1 MLENI
6 FGSVK
11 SKLYNIQCCYDKPNR
26 QVLKKDKQ
34 VFLDNSIKENIL
46 IPLEY
51 SQNKKF
57 ETTGSTLLKVTKNN
71 NLISNV
77 SSNRNVINNNI
88 SININGNI
96 DESLSI
102 NTKNKDKYSM
112 YSKKTKQS
120 DLTLFKSSNGF
131 FNFTLDISN
140 DEDIIDN
147 GKIRKITDDEIAKIK
162 PFSISS
168 INGGNLFNGKEIII
182 NAGGFINKKIKNG
195 ITLFGNNVNNDLDIH
210 LNYNE
215 IKYSVYD
222 HLPYFFMIFYKRES
236 KKYYIKPNKDIYI
249 YMKIQRNKKNKIYK
263 DAFTIGSNLFTV
275 RTLKTRNNTIE
286 ISFNDKTY
294 KFPKEKNEITI
305 GRDKNCDIVL
315 LNEKD
320 VSRIQTTIY
329 FDLKEDEWFI
339 IDGSKEKESTN
350 GTWLTLMNTTEIYDN
365 MILEIF
371 GERFICR
378 EVYEIQKVN

>member
-1 MLENI
+1 
-6 FGSVK
+6 
-11 SKLYNIQCCYDKPNR
+11 
-26 QVLKKDKQ
+26 
-34 VFLDNSIKENIL
+34 
-46 IPLEY
+46 
-51 SQNKKF
+51 
-57 ETTGSTLLKVTKNN
+57 
-71 NLISNV
+71 
-77 SSNRNVINNNI
+77 
-88 SININGNI
+88 
-96 DESLSI
+96 
-102 NTKNKDKYSM
+102 M

-131 FNFTLDISN
+131 FNFTLDLSN

-147 GKIRKITDDEIAKIK
+147 SKIRKITDEEIAKVK

-263 DAFTIGSNLFTV
+263 DVFTIGSNLFTV

-294 KFPKEKNEITI
+294 KFPKEKSEITI

-371 GERFICR
+371 GERFICK
-378 EVYEIQKVN
+378 ENFEISKS

>member
-88 SININGNI
+88 NLNANI

-131 FNFTLDISN
+131 FNFTLDLSN

-147 GKIRKITDDEIAKIK
+147 SKIRKITDEEIAKVK

-294 KFPKEKNEITI
+294 KFPKEKSEITI

-315 LNEKD
+315 LNERD
-320 VSRIQTTIY
+320 VSRIQTSIY
-329 FDLKEDEWFI
+329 FDFKEDDWFI

-378 EVYEIQKVN
+378 ENYEISKS

>member
-1 MLENI
+1 
-6 FGSVK
+6 
-11 SKLYNIQCCYDKPNR
+11 
-26 QVLKKDKQ
+26 
-34 VFLDNSIKENIL
+34 
-46 IPLEY
+46 
-51 SQNKKF
+51 
-57 ETTGSTLLKVTKNN
+57 
-71 NLISNV
+71 
-77 SSNRNVINNNI
+77 
-88 SININGNI
+88 
-96 DESLSI
+96 
-102 NTKNKDKYSM
+102 M
-112 YSKKTKQS
+112 YSKKTKQR

-131 FNFTLDISN
+131 FNFTLDLSN

-147 GKIRKITDDEIAKIK
+147 SKIRKITDDEIAKVK

-286 ISFNDKTY
+286 ISFNDKNY
-294 KFPKEKNEITI
+294 KFPKEKSEITI

-315 LNEKD
+315 LNERD
-320 VSRIQTTIY
+320 VSRIQTSIY
-329 FDLKEDEWFI
+329 FDFKEDDWFI

-371 GERFICR
+371 GERFICK
-378 EVYEIQKVN
+378 ENFEISKS

>member
-88 SININGNI
+88 NLNANI

-147 GKIRKITDDEIAKIK
+147 GKIRKITDDEIAKVK

-195 ITLFGNNVNNDLDIH
+195 ITLFGNNVNNDLDIQ

-286 ISFNDKTY
+286 ISFNDKNY
-294 KFPKEKNEITI
+294 KFPKEKSEITI

-315 LNEKD
+315 LNERD
-320 VSRIQTTIY
+320 VSRIQTSIY
-329 FDLKEDEWFI
+329 FDFKEDDWFI

-371 GERFICR
+371 GERFICK
-378 EVYEIQKVN
+378 ENFEISKS

>member
-1 MLENI
+1 
-6 FGSVK
+6 
-11 SKLYNIQCCYDKPNR
+11 
-26 QVLKKDKQ
+26 
-34 VFLDNSIKENIL
+34 
-46 IPLEY
+46 
-51 SQNKKF
+51 
-57 ETTGSTLLKVTKNN
+57 
-71 NLISNV
+71 
-77 SSNRNVINNNI
+77 
-88 SININGNI
+88 
-96 DESLSI
+96 
-102 NTKNKDKYSM
+102 M

-147 GKIRKITDDEIAKIK
+147 GKIRKITDDEIAKVK

-286 ISFNDKTY
+286 ISFNDKNY
-294 KFPKEKNEITI
+294 KFPKEKSEITI

-315 LNEKD
+315 LNERD
-320 VSRIQTTIY
+320 VSRIQTSIY
-329 FDLKEDEWFI
+329 FDFKEDDWFI

-371 GERFICR
+371 GERFICK
-378 EVYEIQKVN
+378 ENFEISKS

>member
-88 SININGNI
+88 NLNANIE
-96 DESLSI
+96 ESLSI

-131 FNFTLDISN
+131 FNFTLDLSN

-147 GKIRKITDDEIAKIK
+147 SKIRKITDEEIAKVK

-286 ISFNDKTY
+286 ISFNDKNY
-294 KFPKEKNEITI
+294 KFPKEKSEITI

-315 LNEKD
+315 LNERD
-320 VSRIQTTIY
+320 VSRIQTSIY
-329 FDLKEDEWFI
+329 FDFKEDDWFI

-371 GERFICR
+371 GERFICK
-378 EVYEIQKVN
+378 ENFEISKS

>member
-1 MLENI
+1 
-6 FGSVK
+6 
-11 SKLYNIQCCYDKPNR
+11 
-26 QVLKKDKQ
+26 
-34 VFLDNSIKENIL
+34 
-46 IPLEY
+46 
-51 SQNKKF
+51 
-57 ETTGSTLLKVTKNN
+57 
-71 NLISNV
+71 
-77 SSNRNVINNNI
+77 
-88 SININGNI
+88 
-96 DESLSI
+96 
-102 NTKNKDKYSM
+102 M

-131 FNFTLDISN
+131 FNFTLDLSN

-147 GKIRKITDDEIAKIK
+147 SKIRKITDDEIAKVK

-236 KKYYIKPNKDIYI
+236 KKYYIKPNKEIYI

-286 ISFNDKTY
+286 ISFNDKNY
-294 KFPKEKNEITI
+294 KFPKEKSEITI

-315 LNEKD
+315 LNERD
-320 VSRIQTTIY
+320 VSRIQTSIY
-329 FDLKEDEWFI
+329 FDFKEDDWFI

-371 GERFICR
+371 GERFICK
-378 EVYEIQKVN
+378 ENFEISKS

>member
-1 MLENI
+1 MFENI

-11 SKLYNIQCCYDKPNR
+11 KLYNIQCCYDKPNR

-88 SININGNI
+88 NLNANI

-131 FNFTLDISN
+131 FNFTLDLSN

-147 GKIRKITDDEIAKIK
+147 SKIRKITDEEIAKVK

-263 DAFTIGSNLFTV
+263 DVFTIGSNLFTV

>member
-1 MLENI
+1 
-6 FGSVK
+6 
-11 SKLYNIQCCYDKPNR
+11 
-26 QVLKKDKQ
+26 
-34 VFLDNSIKENIL
+34 
-46 IPLEY
+46 
-51 SQNKKF
+51 
-57 ETTGSTLLKVTKNN
+57 
-71 NLISNV
+71 
-77 SSNRNVINNNI
+77 
-88 SININGNI
+88 
-96 DESLSI
+96 
-102 NTKNKDKYSM
+102 M

-162 PFSISS
+162 PFSISC
-168 INGGNLFNGKEIII
+168 INGGNLFNGNEIII

-195 ITLFGNNVNNDLDIH
+195 ITLFGNHVNNDLDIQ

-236 KKYYIKPNKDIYI
+236 KKYYIKPNKEIYI

-263 DAFTIGSNLFTV
+263 DVFTIGSNLFTV

-286 ISFNDKTY
+286 ISFNDKNY

>member
-88 SININGNI
+88 NLNANI

-131 FNFTLDISN
+131 FNFTLDLSN

-147 GKIRKITDDEIAKIK
+147 SKIRKITDDEIAKVK

-286 ISFNDKTY
+286 ISFNDKNY
-294 KFPKEKNEITI
+294 KFPKEKSEITI

-315 LNEKD
+315 LNERD
-320 VSRIQTTIY
+320 VSRIQTSIY
-329 FDLKEDEWFI
+329 FDFKEDDWFI

-350 GTWLTLMNTTEIYDN
+350 GTWLTIIYTTEIYNN

-371 GERFICR
+371 GERFILK
-378 EVYEIQKVN
+378 EINQISKC

>member
-1 MLENI
+1 
-6 FGSVK
+6 
-11 SKLYNIQCCYDKPNR
+11 
-26 QVLKKDKQ
+26 
-34 VFLDNSIKENIL
+34 
-46 IPLEY
+46 
-51 SQNKKF
+51 
-57 ETTGSTLLKVTKNN
+57 
-71 NLISNV
+71 
-77 SSNRNVINNNI
+77 
-88 SININGNI
+88 
-96 DESLSI
+96 
-102 NTKNKDKYSM
+102 M

-162 PFSISS
+162 PFSISC
-168 INGGNLFNGKEIII
+168 INGGNLFNGNEIII

-195 ITLFGNNVNNDLDIH
+195 ITLFGNHVNNDLDIQ

-236 KKYYIKPNKDIYI
+236 KKYYIKPNKEIYI

-263 DAFTIGSNLFTV
+263 DVFTIGSNLFTV

-294 KFPKEKNEITI
+294 KFPKEKSEITI

>member
-1 MLENI
+1 
-6 FGSVK
+6 
-11 SKLYNIQCCYDKPNR
+11 
-26 QVLKKDKQ
+26 
-34 VFLDNSIKENIL
+34 
-46 IPLEY
+46 
-51 SQNKKF
+51 
-57 ETTGSTLLKVTKNN
+57 
-71 NLISNV
+71 
-77 SSNRNVINNNI
+77 
-88 SININGNI
+88 
-96 DESLSI
+96 
-102 NTKNKDKYSM
+102 M

-131 FNFTLDISN
+131 FNFTLDLSN

-147 GKIRKITDDEIAKIK
+147 SKIRKITDDEIAKVK

-168 INGGNLFNGKEIII
+168 INGGNLFNGNEIII

-195 ITLFGNNVNNDLDIH
+195 ITLFGNNINNDLDIQ

-236 KKYYIKPNKDIYI
+236 KKFYIKPNKEIYI
-249 YMKIQRNKKNKIYK
+249 YMKIQRDKKNKIYK

-286 ISFNDKTY
+286 ISFNDKNY
-294 KFPKEKNEITI
+294 KFPKEKSEITI

-315 LNEKD
+315 LNERD
-320 VSRIQTTIY
+320 VSRIQTSIY
-329 FDLKEDEWFI
+329 FDFKEDDWFI

-350 GTWLTLMNTTEIYDN
+350 GTWLTLMNATEIYDN

-371 GERFICR
+371 GERFICK
-378 EVYEIQKVN
+378 ENFEIS

>member
-1 MLENI
+1 
-6 FGSVK
+6 
-11 SKLYNIQCCYDKPNR
+11 
-26 QVLKKDKQ
+26 
-34 VFLDNSIKENIL
+34 
-46 IPLEY
+46 
-51 SQNKKF
+51 
-57 ETTGSTLLKVTKNN
+57 
-71 NLISNV
+71 
-77 SSNRNVINNNI
+77 
-88 SININGNI
+88 
-96 DESLSI
+96 
-102 NTKNKDKYSM
+102 M

-131 FNFTLDISN
+131 FNFTLDLSN

-147 GKIRKITDDEIAKIK
+147 SKIRKITDDEIAKVK

-286 ISFNDKTY
+286 ISFNDKNY
-294 KFPKEKNEITI
+294 KFTKEKSEITI

-315 LNEKD
+315 LNERD
-320 VSRIQTTIY
+320 VSRIQTSIY
-329 FDLKEDEWFI
+329 FDFKEDDWFI

-371 GERFICR
+371 GERFICK
-378 EVYEIQKVN
+378 ENFEISKS

>member
-88 SININGNI
+88 NLNANI

-131 FNFTLDISN
+131 FNFTLDLSN

-147 GKIRKITDDEIAKIK
+147 SKIRKITDEEIAKVK

-236 KKYYIKPNKDIYI
+236 KKYYIKLNKEIYI

-263 DAFTIGSNLFTV
+263 DVFTIGSNLFTV

-294 KFPKEKNEITI
+294 KFPKEKSEITI

-329 FDLKEDEWFI
+329 FDCKEDDWFI

>member
-1 MLENI
+1 
-6 FGSVK
+6 
-11 SKLYNIQCCYDKPNR
+11 
-26 QVLKKDKQ
+26 
-34 VFLDNSIKENIL
+34 
-46 IPLEY
+46 
-51 SQNKKF
+51 
-57 ETTGSTLLKVTKNN
+57 
-71 NLISNV
+71 
-77 SSNRNVINNNI
+77 
-88 SININGNI
+88 
-96 DESLSI
+96 
-102 NTKNKDKYSM
+102 M

-147 GKIRKITDDEIAKIK
+147 GKIRKITDDEISKIK

-168 INGGNLFNGKEIII
+168 INGGNLFNGNDIII
-182 NAGGFINKKIKNG
+182 NAGGYINKKIKNG
-195 ITLFGNNVNNDLDIH
+195 ITLFGNNVNNDLDIQ

-222 HLPYFFMIFYKRES
+222 NLPYFFMIFYKRES
-236 KKYYIKPNKDIYI
+236 KKYYIKPNKEIYI

-263 DAFTIGSNLFTV
+263 DVFTIGSNLFTV

-294 KFPKEKNEITI
+294 KFPKEKSEITI

-329 FDLKEDEWFI
+329 FDCKEDDWFI

>member
-1 MLENI
+1 
-6 FGSVK
+6 
-11 SKLYNIQCCYDKPNR
+11 
-26 QVLKKDKQ
+26 
-34 VFLDNSIKENIL
+34 
-46 IPLEY
+46 
-51 SQNKKF
+51 
-57 ETTGSTLLKVTKNN
+57 
-71 NLISNV
+71 
-77 SSNRNVINNNI
+77 
-88 SININGNI
+88 
-96 DESLSI
+96 
-102 NTKNKDKYSM
+102 M

-162 PFSISS
+162 PFSISC
-168 INGGNLFNGKEIII
+168 INGGNLFNGNEIII

-195 ITLFGNNVNNDLDIH
+195 ITLFGNHVNNDLDIQ

-236 KKYYIKPNKDIYI
+236 KKFYIKPNKEIYI

-263 DAFTIGSNLFTV
+263 DIFTIGSNLFTV

-286 ISFNDKTY
+286 ISFNDKNY

-378 EVYEIQKVN
+378 EISEIQKVN

>member
-1 MLENI
+1 
-6 FGSVK
+6 
-11 SKLYNIQCCYDKPNR
+11 
-26 QVLKKDKQ
+26 
-34 VFLDNSIKENIL
+34 
-46 IPLEY
+46 
-51 SQNKKF
+51 
-57 ETTGSTLLKVTKNN
+57 
-71 NLISNV
+71 
-77 SSNRNVINNNI
+77 
-88 SININGNI
+88 
-96 DESLSI
+96 
-102 NTKNKDKYSM
+102 M

-147 GKIRKITDDEIAKIK
+147 GKIRKITDDEISKIK

-168 INGGNLFNGKEIII
+168 INGGNLFNGNDIII
-182 NAGGFINKKIKNG
+182 NAGGYINKKIKNG
-195 ITLFGNNVNNDLDIH
+195 ITLFGNNVNNDLDIQ

-286 ISFNDKTY
+286 ISFNDKNY
-294 KFPKEKNEITI
+294 KFPKEKSEITI

-315 LNEKD
+315 LNERD
-320 VSRIQTTIY
+320 VSRIQTSIY
-329 FDLKEDEWFI
+329 FDFKEDDWFI

-371 GERFICR
+371 GERFICK
-378 EVYEIQKVN
+378 ENFEISKS

>member
-1 MLENI
+1 
-6 FGSVK
+6 
-11 SKLYNIQCCYDKPNR
+11 
-26 QVLKKDKQ
+26 
-34 VFLDNSIKENIL
+34 
-46 IPLEY
+46 
-51 SQNKKF
+51 
-57 ETTGSTLLKVTKNN
+57 
-71 NLISNV
+71 
-77 SSNRNVINNNI
+77 
-88 SININGNI
+88 
-96 DESLSI
+96 
-102 NTKNKDKYSM
+102 M

-162 PFSISS
+162 PFSISC
-168 INGGNLFNGKEIII
+168 INGGNLFNGNEIII

-195 ITLFGNNVNNDLDIH
+195 ITLFGNHVNNDLDIQ

-236 KKYYIKPNKDIYI
+236 KKYYIKPNKEIYI

>member
-1 MLENI
+1 
-6 FGSVK
+6 
-11 SKLYNIQCCYDKPNR
+11 
-26 QVLKKDKQ
+26 
-34 VFLDNSIKENIL
+34 
-46 IPLEY
+46 
-51 SQNKKF
+51 
-57 ETTGSTLLKVTKNN
+57 
-71 NLISNV
+71 
-77 SSNRNVINNNI
+77 
-88 SININGNI
+88 
-96 DESLSI
+96 
-102 NTKNKDKYSM
+102 M

-162 PFSISS
+162 PFSISC
-168 INGGNLFNGKEIII
+168 INGGNLFNGNEIII

-195 ITLFGNNVNNDLDIH
+195 ITLFGNHVNNDLDIQ

-236 KKYYIKPNKDIYI
+236 KKYYIKPNKEIYI

-263 DAFTIGSNLFTV
+263 DVFTIGSNLFTV

>member
-88 SININGNI
+88 NLNANIE
-96 DESLSI
+96 ESLSI

-131 FNFTLDISN
+131 FNFTLDLSN

-147 GKIRKITDDEIAKIK
+147 SKIRKITDDEIAKVK

-236 KKYYIKPNKDIYI
+236 KKFYIKPNKEIYI

-263 DAFTIGSNLFTV
+263 DVFTIGSNLFTV

-286 ISFNDKTY
+286 ISFNDKNY
-294 KFPKEKNEITI
+294 KFPKEKSEITI

-315 LNEKD
+315 LNERD
-320 VSRIQTTIY
+320 VSRIQTSIY
-329 FDLKEDEWFI
+329 FDFKEDDWFI

-371 GERFICR
+371 GERFICK
-378 EVYEIQKVN
+378 ENFEISKS

>member
-1 MLENI
+1 
-6 FGSVK
+6 
-11 SKLYNIQCCYDKPNR
+11 
-26 QVLKKDKQ
+26 
-34 VFLDNSIKENIL
+34 
-46 IPLEY
+46 
-51 SQNKKF
+51 
-57 ETTGSTLLKVTKNN
+57 
-71 NLISNV
+71 
-77 SSNRNVINNNI
+77 
-88 SININGNI
+88 
-96 DESLSI
+96 
-102 NTKNKDKYSM
+102 M

-131 FNFTLDISN
+131 FNFTLDLSN

-147 GKIRKITDDEIAKIK
+147 SKIRKITDEEIAKVK

-236 KKYYIKPNKDIYI
+236 KKFYIKPNKDIYI

-286 ISFNDKTY
+286 ISFNDKNY
-294 KFPKEKNEITI
+294 KFPKEKSEITI

-315 LNEKD
+315 LNERD
-320 VSRIQTTIY
+320 VSRIQTSIY
-329 FDLKEDEWFI
+329 FDFKEDDWFI

-378 EVYEIQKVN
+378 ENYEISKS

>member
-1 MLENI
+1 MFENI

-11 SKLYNIQCCYDKPNR
+11 KLYNIQCCYDKPNR

-34 VFLDNSIKENIL
+34 VFLDNSIKEDCIV
-46 IPLEY
+46 PVEY
-51 SQNKKF
+51 SPNKKF

-162 PFSISS
+162 PFSISC
-168 INGGNLFNGKEIII
+168 INGGNLFNGNEIII

-195 ITLFGNNVNNDLDIH
+195 ITLFGNHVNNDLDIQ

-236 KKYYIKPNKDIYI
+236 KKYYIKPNKEIYI

-263 DAFTIGSNLFTV
+263 DVFTIGSNLFTV

-294 KFPKEKNEITI
+294 KFPKEKSEITI

-378 EVYEIQKVN
+378 ENYEISKS

>member
-88 SININGNI
+88 NLNANI

-131 FNFTLDISN
+131 FNFTLDLSN

-147 GKIRKITDDEIAKIK
+147 SKIRKITDEEIAKVK

-286 ISFNDKTY
+286 ISFNDKNY
-294 KFPKEKNEITI
+294 KFPKEKSEITI

-315 LNEKD
+315 LNERD
-320 VSRIQTTIY
+320 VSRIQTSIY
-329 FDLKEDEWFI
+329 FDFKEDDWFI

-371 GERFICR
+371 GERFICK
-378 EVYEIQKVN
+378 ENFEISKS

>member
-1 MLENI
+1 
-6 FGSVK
+6 
-11 SKLYNIQCCYDKPNR
+11 
-26 QVLKKDKQ
+26 
-34 VFLDNSIKENIL
+34 
-46 IPLEY
+46 
-51 SQNKKF
+51 
-57 ETTGSTLLKVTKNN
+57 
-71 NLISNV
+71 
-77 SSNRNVINNNI
+77 
-88 SININGNI
+88 
-96 DESLSI
+96 
-102 NTKNKDKYSM
+102 M

-131 FNFTLDISN
+131 FNFTLDLSN

-147 GKIRKITDDEIAKIK
+147 SKIRKITDEEIAKVK

-286 ISFNDKTY
+286 ISFNDKNY
-294 KFPKEKNEITI
+294 KFPKEKKIITI
-305 GRDKNCDIVL
+305 GRDKNCDIIL

-320 VSRIQTTIY
+320 VSRIQTSIY
-329 FDLKEDEWFI
+329 FDEKEDDWFI

-350 GTWLTLMNTTEIYDN
+350 GTWLTIIYTTEIYNN

-371 GERFICR
+371 GERFILK
-378 EVYEIQKVN
+378 EINQISKC

>member
-1 MLENI
+1 MFENI

-11 SKLYNIQCCYDKPNR
+11 KLYNIQCCYDKPNR

-88 SININGNI
+88 NLNANIE
-96 DESLSI
+96 ESLSI

-131 FNFTLDISN
+131 FNFTLDLSN

-147 GKIRKITDDEIAKIK
+147 SKIRKITDEEIAKVK

-286 ISFNDKTY
+286 ISFNDKNY
-294 KFPKEKNEITI
+294 KFPKEKSEITI

-315 LNEKD
+315 LNERD
-320 VSRIQTTIY
+320 VSRIQTSIY
-329 FDLKEDEWFI
+329 FDFKEDDWFI

-371 GERFICR
+371 GERFICK
-378 EVYEIQKVN
+378 ENFEISKS

>member
-1 MLENI
+1 
-6 FGSVK
+6 
-11 SKLYNIQCCYDKPNR
+11 
-26 QVLKKDKQ
+26 
-34 VFLDNSIKENIL
+34 
-46 IPLEY
+46 
-51 SQNKKF
+51 
-57 ETTGSTLLKVTKNN
+57 
-71 NLISNV
+71 
-77 SSNRNVINNNI
+77 
-88 SININGNI
+88 
-96 DESLSI
+96 
-102 NTKNKDKYSM
+102 M

-131 FNFTLDISN
+131 FNFTLDLSN

-147 GKIRKITDDEIAKIK
+147 SKIRKITDEEIAKVK

-286 ISFNDKTY
+286 ISFNDKNY
-294 KFPKEKNEITI
+294 KFPKEKSEITI

-315 LNEKD
+315 LNERD
-320 VSRIQTTIY
+320 VSRIQTSIY
-329 FDLKEDEWFI
+329 FDFKEDDWFI

-371 GERFICR
+371 GERFICK
-378 EVYEIQKVN
+378 ENFEISKS

>member
-88 SININGNI
+88 NLNANI

-131 FNFTLDISN
+131 FNFTLDLSN

-147 GKIRKITDDEIAKIK
+147 SKIRKITDDEIAKVK

-286 ISFNDKTY
+286 ISFNDKNY
-294 KFPKEKNEITI
+294 KFPKEKSEITI

-315 LNEKD
+315 LNERD
-320 VSRIQTTIY
+320 VSRIQTSIY
-329 FDLKEDEWFI
+329 FDFKEDDWFI

-371 GERFICR
+371 GERFICK
-378 EVYEIQKVN
+378 ENFEISKS

>member
-1 MLENI
+1 
-6 FGSVK
+6 
-11 SKLYNIQCCYDKPNR
+11 
-26 QVLKKDKQ
+26 
-34 VFLDNSIKENIL
+34 
-46 IPLEY
+46 
-51 SQNKKF
+51 
-57 ETTGSTLLKVTKNN
+57 
-71 NLISNV
+71 
-77 SSNRNVINNNI
+77 
-88 SININGNI
+88 
-96 DESLSI
+96 
-102 NTKNKDKYSM
+102 M

-131 FNFTLDISN
+131 FNFTLDLSN

-147 GKIRKITDDEIAKIK
+147 SKIRKITDDEIAKVK

-236 KKYYIKPNKDIYI
+236 KKFYIKPNKEIYI

-286 ISFNDKTY
+286 ISFNDKNY
-294 KFPKEKNEITI
+294 KFPKEKSEITI

-315 LNEKD
+315 LNERD
-320 VSRIQTTIY
+320 VSRIQTSIY
-329 FDLKEDEWFI
+329 FDFKEDDWFI

-371 GERFICR
+371 GERFICK
-378 EVYEIQKVN
+378 ENFEISKS

>member
-1 MLENI
+1 
-6 FGSVK
+6 
-11 SKLYNIQCCYDKPNR
+11 
-26 QVLKKDKQ
+26 
-34 VFLDNSIKENIL
+34 
-46 IPLEY
+46 
-51 SQNKKF
+51 
-57 ETTGSTLLKVTKNN
+57 
-71 NLISNV
+71 
-77 SSNRNVINNNI
+77 
-88 SININGNI
+88 
-96 DESLSI
+96 
-102 NTKNKDKYSM
+102 M

-162 PFSISS
+162 PFSISC
-168 INGGNLFNGKEIII
+168 INGGNLFNGNEIII

-195 ITLFGNNVNNDLDIH
+195 ITLFGNHVNNDLDIQ

-236 KKYYIKPNKDIYI
+236 KKYYIKPNKEIYI

-263 DAFTIGSNLFTV
+263 DVFTIGSNLFTV

-294 KFPKEKNEITI
+294 KFPKEKSEITI

-378 EVYEIQKVN
+378 EISEIQKVN

>member
-88 SININGNI
+88 NLNANIE
-96 DESLSI
+96 ESLSI

-131 FNFTLDISN
+131 FNFTLDLSN

-147 GKIRKITDDEIAKIK
+147 SKIRKITDEEIAKVK

-286 ISFNDKTY
+286 ISFNDKNY
-294 KFPKEKNEITI
+294 KFPKEKSEITI

-315 LNEKD
+315 LNERD
-320 VSRIQTTIY
+320 VSRIQTSIY
-329 FDLKEDEWFI
+329 FDFKEDDWFI

>member
-1 MLENI
+1 
-6 FGSVK
+6 
-11 SKLYNIQCCYDKPNR
+11 
-26 QVLKKDKQ
+26 
-34 VFLDNSIKENIL
+34 
-46 IPLEY
+46 
-51 SQNKKF
+51 
-57 ETTGSTLLKVTKNN
+57 
-71 NLISNV
+71 
-77 SSNRNVINNNI
+77 
-88 SININGNI
+88 
-96 DESLSI
+96 
-102 NTKNKDKYSM
+102 M

-131 FNFTLDISN
+131 FNFTLDLSN

-147 GKIRKITDDEIAKIK
+147 SKIRKITDEEIAKVK

-263 DAFTIGSNLFTV
+263 DVFTIGSNLFTV

-286 ISFNDKTY
+286 ISFNDKNY
-294 KFPKEKNEITI
+294 KFPKEKSEITI

-315 LNEKD
+315 LNERD
-320 VSRIQTTIY
+320 VSRIQTSIY
-329 FDLKEDEWFI
+329 FDFKEDDWFI

-371 GERFICR
+371 GERFICK
-378 EVYEIQKVN
+378 ENFEISKS

>member
-1 MLENI
+1 
-6 FGSVK
+6 
-11 SKLYNIQCCYDKPNR
+11 
-26 QVLKKDKQ
+26 
-34 VFLDNSIKENIL
+34 
-46 IPLEY
+46 
-51 SQNKKF
+51 
-57 ETTGSTLLKVTKNN
+57 
-71 NLISNV
+71 
-77 SSNRNVINNNI
+77 
-88 SININGNI
+88 
-96 DESLSI
+96 
-102 NTKNKDKYSM
+102 M

-162 PFSISS
+162 PFSISC
-168 INGGNLFNGKEIII
+168 INGGNLFNGNEIII

-195 ITLFGNNVNNDLDIH
+195 ITLFGNHVNNDLDIQ

-236 KKYYIKPNKDIYI
+236 KKYYIKPNKEIYI

-263 DAFTIGSNLFTV
+263 DVFTIGSNLFTV

-294 KFPKEKNEITI
+294 KFPKEKSEITI

-378 EVYEIQKVN
+378 ENYEISKS

>member
-1 MLENI
+1 MFENI

-11 SKLYNIQCCYDKPNR
+11 KLYNIQCCYDKPNR

-34 VFLDNSIKENIL
+34 VFLDNSIKENCL
-46 IPLEY
+46 VPVDY
-51 SQNKKF
+51 SPNKKF

-147 GKIRKITDDEIAKIK
+147 GKIRKITDDEIAKVK

-195 ITLFGNNVNNDLDIH
+195 ITLFGNHVNNDLDIQ

-236 KKYYIKPNKDIYI
+236 KKYYIKPNKEIYI

-286 ISFNDKTY
+286 ISFNDKNY
-294 KFPKEKNEITI
+294 KFPKEKSEITI

-315 LNEKD
+315 LNERD
-320 VSRIQTTIY
+320 VSRIQTSIY
-329 FDLKEDEWFI
+329 FDCKEDDWFI

-371 GERFICR
+371 GERFICK
-378 EVYEIQKVN
+378 ENFEISKS

>member
-1 MLENI
+1 MFENI

-11 SKLYNIQCCYDKPNR
+11 KLYNIQCCYDKPNR

-34 VFLDNSIKENIL
+34 VFLDNSIKENCIV
-46 IPLEY
+46 PVEY
-51 SQNKKF
+51 SPKKKL

-147 GKIRKITDDEIAKIK
+147 GKIRKITDDEISKIK

-168 INGGNLFNGKEIII
+168 INGGNLFNGNDIII
-182 NAGGFINKKIKNG
+182 NAGGYINKKIKNG
-195 ITLFGNNVNNDLDIH
+195 ITLFGNNVNNDLDIQ

-222 HLPYFFMIFYKRES
+222 NLPYFFMIFYKRES
-236 KKYYIKPNKDIYI
+236 KKFYIKPNKEIYI

-263 DAFTIGSNLFTV
+263 DVFTIGSNLFTV

-378 EVYEIQKVN
+378 ENYEISKS

>member
-88 SININGNI
+88 NLNANIE
-96 DESLSI
+96 ESLSI

-131 FNFTLDISN
+131 FNFTLDLSN

-147 GKIRKITDDEIAKIK
+147 SKIRKITDDEIAKVK

-286 ISFNDKTY
+286 ISFNDKNY
-294 KFPKEKNEITI
+294 KFPKEKSEITI

-315 LNEKD
+315 LNERD
-320 VSRIQTTIY
+320 VSRIQTSIY
-329 FDLKEDEWFI
+329 FDFKEDDWFI

-371 GERFICR
+371 GERFICK
-378 EVYEIQKVN
+378 ENFEISKS

>member
-1 MLENI
+1 
-6 FGSVK
+6 
-11 SKLYNIQCCYDKPNR
+11 
-26 QVLKKDKQ
+26 
-34 VFLDNSIKENIL
+34 
-46 IPLEY
+46 
-51 SQNKKF
+51 
-57 ETTGSTLLKVTKNN
+57 
-71 NLISNV
+71 
-77 SSNRNVINNNI
+77 
-88 SININGNI
+88 
-96 DESLSI
+96 
-102 NTKNKDKYSM
+102 M

-131 FNFTLDISN
+131 FNFTLDLSN

-147 GKIRKITDDEIAKIK
+147 SKIRKITDDEIAKVK

-236 KKYYIKPNKDIYI
+236 KKYYIKPNKEIYI

-263 DAFTIGSNLFTV
+263 DVFTIGSNLFTV

-294 KFPKEKNEITI
+294 KFPKEKSEITI

>member
-1 MLENI
+1 MFENI

-11 SKLYNIQCCYDKPNR
+11 KLYNIQCCYDKPNR

-34 VFLDNSIKENIL
+34 VFLDNSIKENCIV
-46 IPLEY
+46 PVEY
-51 SQNKKF
+51 SPNKKF

-162 PFSISS
+162 PFSISC
-168 INGGNLFNGKEIII
+168 INGGNLFNGNEIII
-182 NAGGFINKKIKNG
+182 NAGGYINKKIKNG
-195 ITLFGNNVNNDLDIH
+195 ITLFGNHVNNDLDIQ

-236 KKYYIKPNKDIYI
+236 KKYYIKPNKEIYI

-263 DAFTIGSNLFTV
+263 DVFTIGSNLFTV

-294 KFPKEKNEITI
+294 KFPKEKSEITI

-378 EVYEIQKVN
+378 EISEIQKVN